1 MSRVLVVANQTVG
14 GDDLLEFVTA
24 RMAKDPCEFTLLVPA
39 TPRAHRNPDAPVPGI
54 NAPLDTEDGDYT
66 EARNRLEQGL
76 SALKRLGATVNG
88 SVGDPDPLKAVQE
101 ILTRQ
106 QFDEI
111 ILSTLPSGVSRWLG
125 QDLPHKLER
134 KTHLPV
140 SVVTARQR
148 AGR

>member
-24 RMAKDPCEFTLLVPA
+24 RMAKDPCELTLLVPA

-54 NAPLDTEDGDYT
+54 NAPFDTEDGDYA

-76 SALKRLGATVNG
+76 GALRGLGATVNG

-101 ILTRQ
+101 ILARQ